1 MLGVRGYNYV
11 PTRTRHTG
19 AGNQRFC
26 GICIPESAAAAGA
39 KAGTKTAD
47 ASVIAGTVREVD
59 GLEIRVWNRNADA
72 TTQDLPVLVEELK
85 CAPTSALVVRR
96 SAARCHVHL

>member
-1 MLGVRGYNYV
+1 LLGVRGYNYV

-47 ASVIAGTVREVD
+47 ASVIAGTVRQAD